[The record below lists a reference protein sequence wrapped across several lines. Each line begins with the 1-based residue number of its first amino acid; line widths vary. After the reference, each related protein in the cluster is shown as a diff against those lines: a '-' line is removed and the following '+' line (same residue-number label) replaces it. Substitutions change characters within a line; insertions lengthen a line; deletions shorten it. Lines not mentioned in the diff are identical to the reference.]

1 MGGNCAGYCNG
12 KEEMSGEQQHQF
24 RQSFN
29 RQDIN
34 NKQHNDFEQRYGKY
48 SRLLDSPHEA
58 VSEHMKFEKTEKEK
72 HFLQFHIREQHSVK
86 SFCFCF
92 MCCDCSTYLSH
103 KRTDIDWLCWLGN
116 DIDYTYQGDMSK
128 KQMGPLGENMN
139 IRAEA
144 SDQVDAYGRVT
155 KGSIT
160 MKNGAT
166 YTGQWLNN
174 MRDGYGTQLWPDG
187 SRYEG

>member
-1 MGGNCAGYCNG
+1 
-12 KEEMSGEQQHQF
+12 
-24 RQSFN
+24 
-29 RQDIN
+29 
-34 NKQHNDFEQRYGKY
+34 
-48 SRLLDSPHEA
+48 
-58 VSEHMKFEKTEKEK
+58 
-72 HFLQFHIREQHSVK
+72 
-86 SFCFCF
+86 
-92 MCCDCSTYLSH
+92 
-103 KRTDIDWLCWLGN
+103 
-116 DIDYTYQGDMSK
+116 MSK
-128 KQMGPLGENMN
+128 KKMGPLGENMD

-187 SRYEG
+187 SRYEGQWANDKANG

>member
-12 KEEMSGEQQHQF
+12 QDQMNAEGNNQF

-29 RQDIN
+29 RQDFN
-34 NKQHNDFEQRYGKY
+34 NQQHQDFEQKYGK
-48 SRLLDSPHEA
+48 STHNSNPT
-58 VSEHMKFEKTEKEK
+58 M
-72 HFLQFHIREQHSVK
+72 FLGS
-86 SFCFCF
+86 
-92 MCCDCSTYLSH
+92 
-103 KRTDIDWLCWLGN
+103 N
-116 DIDYTYQGDMSK
+116 DYTLSYGDKNKAM
-128 KQMGPLGENMN
+128 MGGTSERFD

-144 SDQVDAYGRVT
+144 EDQVDAYGRVT
-155 KGSIT
+155 KGPIT